1 VSTPSDVTAGVQ
13 AHWQYDA
20 AAIVAGTIRGSSII
34 QDQRRSRL
42 NARLVEALRTGVLQ
56 NASLNLLE
64 VDDVCDHGPQLA
76 AALTASRAAQSIT
89 VLTSTSV
96 GSS

>member
-1 VSTPSDVTAGVQ
+1 MQ

-64 VDDVCDHGPQLA
+64 VDDVCDHMGLSWLLRSPQVERLNPSPFSLA
-76 AALTASRAAQSIT
+76 QAWAVARLRLSK
-89 VLTSTSV
+89 
-96 GSS
+96 